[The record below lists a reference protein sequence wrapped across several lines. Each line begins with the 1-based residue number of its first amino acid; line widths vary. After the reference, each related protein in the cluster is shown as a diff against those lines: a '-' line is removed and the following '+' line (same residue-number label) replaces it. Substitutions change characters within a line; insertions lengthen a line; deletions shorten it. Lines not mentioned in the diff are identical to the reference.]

1 METHQLF
8 HTIHQLSRELAKQAN
23 HTLQP
28 FGLYTAQWSVLFVLK
43 EKGKMTQTELC
54 DYLAVEAPPMTR
66 TIQRLMKQGYVKQ
79 VKGEDRRV
87 KIIEMTE
94 QSKAIY
100 PEWEAA
106 ILQMND
112 RLLTGVPDEQREHMK
127 QLLSSCLM
135 NVKEN
140 AQKGKLH
147 E

>member
-1 METHQLF
+1 MNTHPLF
-8 HTIHQLSRELAKQAN
+8 HTIHQLSREFVKQAN
-23 HTLQP
+23 YTLQP

-43 EKGKMTQTELC
+43 EKGKMTQKELC
-54 DYLAVEAPPMTR
+54 EYLAVEAPPMTR

-79 VKGEDRRV
+79 VMGEDRRV

-94 QSKAIY
+94 QSKAAY

-106 ILQMND
+106 VLQMND
-112 RLLTGVPDEQREHMK
+112 RLLMGVSDEQREYMQ

-140 AQKGKLH
+140 SGKGMLH